1 MKLLLPKQRLYR
13 LQPHTLSLQ
22 HCTRLPDVC
31 LNCYDCL
38 QAALSE
44 LAVFLGEKKDS
55 DPAAVF
61 TLLYN
66 FTKAFDATLV
76 QVAKRHS
83 RDISVGEPS
92 V

>member
-1 MKLLLPKQRLYR
+1 M
-13 LQPHTLSLQ
+13 
-22 HCTRLPDVC
+22 
-31 LNCYDCL
+31 
-38 QAALSE
+38 
-44 LAVFLGEKKDS
+44 FLGEKKDS

-61 TLLYN
+61 TLLYS

-83 RDISVGEPS
+83 WAISVEEPS